1 MQMNVNKICN
11 KYANIYAEYVN
22 KYATNM
28 QNMQNNF
35 PICRICNEQNVKHV
49 VYAKYPWDFLF
60 SIKNA
65 FIVHNKNSFFVHEN
79 DAFRP

>member
-1 MQMNVNKICN
+1 MYYVKNIISLDKQMNAI
-11 KYANIYAEYVN
+11 
-22 KYATNM
+22 YATNIFI
-28 QNMQNNF
+28 Q
-35 PICRICNEQNVKHV
+35 ILTVKD
-49 VYAKYPWDFLF
+49 ALLYPWDFLF

>member
-1 MQMNVNKICN
+1 MMLEALAFFLMRVSPFLSSE
-11 KYANIYAEYVN
+11 AWHDDPA
-22 KYATNM
+22 
-28 QNMQNNF
+28 
-35 PICRICNEQNVKHV
+35 
-49 VYAKYPWDFLF
+49 WDFLF